1 MKEIV
6 SILLRN
12 ISPILITIFWGDV
25 WRLKKSFKRKPS
37 SIKSGVYYAYMSLY
51 GASFGIESETESTPI
66 FPHGLFGIFVSDGSI
81 IGNNVV
87 IFQQVTI
94 GSNTLKDSKTFGSP
108 TIGNNVYIGAGAK
121 IIGGIT
127 VGNNVR
133 VGANAIVIED
143 VPDNSIV
150 VIDKIRVITKSEPL
164 DNKFTTRFEAMD
176 L

>member
-1 MKEIV
+1 MKEII

-12 ISPILITIFWGDV
+12 ISPILITMFWGDV
-25 WRLKKSFKRKPS
+25 WRLKRSYKIKPS
-37 SIKSGVYYAYMSLY
+37 RIKSGIYYAYMSLY
-51 GASFGIESETESTPI
+51 GASFGIESEIESAPV

-127 VGNNVR
+127 IGNNVR
-133 VGANAIVIED
+133 VGANAVVTKNI
-143 VPDNSIV
+143 PDNCVV
-150 VIDKIRVITKSEPL
+150 VIDNMRIIVKSEIL
-164 DNKFTTRFEAMD
+164 NNNFISRNCLK
-176 L
+176 